1 MLYLLLIQLIIL
13 PVYDA
18 KRNFTHEHSW
28 SLFSYDIDG
37 VKYTND
43 SDYEYK
49 DGAFTF
55 RNVALEEHEKFL
67 IRQNLIPYDF
77 IYDVPR
83 ITISIPRTRPGIP
96 FTVNFID
103 RFLDEEVPMLRPFP
117 NSNEGKE
124 FTSVFNM
131 FEDSCS
137 RLWFVDTGYL
147 DIPGVR
153 KQVQPASLILYST
166 NLRPKF
172 QFRKN
177 IDSAFLHNGITS
189 GLRSLSVDFIL
200 PCSESYVY
208 ITDDTTGDLIVFSL
222 QDLRFTKISRASN
235 TADSWE
241 FIVPQFETQ
250 YRLEVEKYRKR
261 PKETYEHYVDFL
273 NSTNQ
278 LYDPISDSRPR
289 DTFNNTYY
297 PNYEGLLYTK
307 NFEGNILLFTNWNR
321 NKLYCWNMDTPYE
334 EENVDLLS
342 KVDEANYRFSALD
355 ASGSGCYAL
364 IQRTLNSTSSK
375 FNEEKYNFWFFSN
388 NLEELLEGSKCTK
401 SNQCTDY
408 VMRRSASQTLLFSKR
423 IAPKYV
429 SDNVI
434 RNVENIWKV
443 KGIMN

>member
-18 KRNFTHEHSW
+18 QQNFQYDYYW
-28 SLFSYDIDG
+28 ILFSYDIDG

-43 SDYEYK
+43 SDYEHK
-49 DGAFTF
+49 EGTFAFQD
-55 RNVALEEHEKFL
+55 VALEEHEKFL

-77 IYDVPR
+77 IHDAYLV
-83 ITISIPRTRPGIP
+83 IISIPRTRPGIP
-96 FTVNFID
+96 FTLIYFS
-103 RFLDEEVPMLRPFP
+103 RFDYGKEPMLKPFP
-117 NSNEGKE
+117 NSKDGKE
-124 FTSVFNM
+124 LISVFNM
-131 FEDSCS
+131 FEDSCF

-153 KQVQPASLILYST
+153 KQVQPASLLLYS
-166 NLRPKF
+166 NLPKSEF
-172 QFRKN
+172 QFRKD

-208 ITDDTTGDLIVFSL
+208 ITDDTTRDLIVFSL
-222 QDLRFTKISRASN
+222 QDLRFTKINRASN
-235 TADSWE
+235 TADSWK

-250 YRLEVEKYRKR
+250 YRLEVKKYRKR
-261 PKETYEHYVDFL
+261 PNETYEHYVDFL

-278 LYDPISDSRPR
+278 LYEPRSDSRPR

-297 PNYEGLLYTK
+297 PNYEGLIYTK

-321 NKLYCWNMDTPYE
+321 NELYCWNMDTPYE

-342 KVDEANYRFSALD
+342 RVDGAKHRFSALD
-355 ASGSGCYAL
+355 ASGNRFFGL
-364 IQRTLNSTSSK
+364 MQRTLNSTSSK
-375 FNEEKYNFWFFSN
+375 FNEDEYNVWFFSIN
-388 NLEELLEGSKCTK
+388 FSEMLEGSKCTK

-408 VMRRSASQTLLFSKR
+408 LTRRSASQTLLFLGR
-423 IAPKYV
+423 IVPKYV

-434 RNVENIWKV
+434 RNIENMWNV
-443 KGIMN
+443 TGIMN

>member
-1 MLYLLLIQLIIL
+1 MLYLLLIQLSIL
-13 PVYDA
+13 HMYSA
-18 KRNFTHEHSW
+18 NRNFKYERSW
-28 SLFSYDIDG
+28 KLFSYDIDG

-49 DGAFTF
+49 EGTF
-55 RNVALEEHEKFL
+55 QFQNVALEDHEKFL
-67 IRQNLIPYDF
+67 IRQNLIPYNF
-77 IYDVPR
+77 IDDVIR
-83 ITISIPRTRPGIP
+83 TIISIPRTRPGIP
-96 FTVNFID
+96 FTVNYINNFD
-103 RFLDEEVPMLRPFP
+103 NEKELVLRPFP
-117 NSNEGKE
+117 NANVGKE
-124 FTSVFNM
+124 LISVFTM
-131 FEDSCS
+131 VEAICS
-137 RLWFVDTGYL
+137 RIWFVDTGYL
-147 DIPGVR
+147 DIPGIR
-153 KQVQPASLILYST
+153 KQVKPAALLLFNKYEEQPH
-166 NLRPKF
+166 
-172 QFRKN
+172 FRKD
-177 IDSAFLHNGITS
+177 IDNAFLHNGITS

-334 EENVDLLS
+334 EENVDLLARL
-342 KVDEANYRFSALD
+342 DEADYRFSALD

-434 RNVENIWKV
+434 RNVGLK
-443 KGIMN
+443 KYGMSRAS